1 MSAWLLHKTM
11 KYWIST
17 LRLIHHQTLPRQ
29 IKTAPEEEQK
39 PKESSSG
46 ISYLRSFYS
55 SSYYPDSK
63 SAGSYFRADVT
74 AHKAKIKISPPSL
87 PPLFTSCSLLS
98 PPPALHPSL
107 LPLHSLFSPSSTIHL
122 SSPLPLP
129 HRLQVLRLTH
139 MGHAWLR
146 MIILYMNTH
155 TYAHTHVHT
164 HTHTHI
170 HTHTR

>member
-1 MSAWLLHKTM
+1 M
-11 KYWIST
+11 KCWIST

-29 IKTAPEEEQK
+29 IQTAPEEEQK

-87 PPLFTSCSLLS
+87 PASSLHLLFTPLPSSGSPSISS
-98 PPPALHPSL
+98 PPPFLILSILHHPSL
-107 LPLHSLFSPSSTIHL
+107 L
-122 SSPLPLP
+122 SSPPSTP
-129 HRLQVLRLTH
+129 TAGPQIDSHGSRLTEDDYT
-139 MGHAWLR
+139 
-146 MIILYMNTH
+146 LYEHTHICTHTRTH
-155 TYAHTHVHT
+155 TYT
-164 HTHTHI
+164 HTHTLDQ
-170 HTHTR
+170 